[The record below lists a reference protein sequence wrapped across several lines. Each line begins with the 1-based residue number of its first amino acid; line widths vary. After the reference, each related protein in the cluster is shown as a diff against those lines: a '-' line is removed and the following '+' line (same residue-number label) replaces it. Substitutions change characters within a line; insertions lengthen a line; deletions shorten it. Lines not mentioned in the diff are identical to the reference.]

1 MEAELHLEAEGI
13 IQPGIRKVEPEVAD
27 RVLVVDD
34 EEPIRKLVEY
44 NLVQA
49 GYEVTVAEDG
59 ATALEMVH
67 QQRFDLLILDLMLP
81 GIGGMELCKRLRQEQ
96 SKIPII
102 MLTARGEE
110 IDRVLGLEMGA
121 DDYVTKPFSPRELVA
136 RTRAVLR
143 RNPEETAGAGA
154 TIDAGP
160 LRLDLEKYEVTM
172 RGQAVDLT
180 PREFELLHYLLKH
193 ADRVVSRDQ
202 LLDRVWG
209 YEYAGDTRLVDV
221 HISHLRDKI
230 EVDPKSPRHIKTVRG
245 VGYKFVKGDA

>member
-1 MEAELHLEAEGI
+1 VTE
-13 IQPGIRKVEPEVAD
+13 

-34 EEPIRKLVEY
+34 EESIRKLVEY
-44 NLVQA
+44 NLAQA
-49 GYEVTVAEDG
+49 GFEVLTAEEG
-59 ATALEMVH
+59 HAALAIVSQKEI
-67 QQRFDLLILDLMLP
+67 DLLILDLMLP
-81 GIGGMELCKRLRQEQ
+81 GISGLELCKRLRQEQ

-136 RTRAVLR
+136 RVRAVLR
-143 RNPEETAGAGA
+143 RRHESGGEGGSGEGVITVG
-154 TIDAGP
+154 TVV
-160 LRLDLEKYEVTM
+160 LDPEKYIVTVGGE
-172 RGQAVDLT
+172 RIELT
-180 PREFELLHYLLKH
+180 PREFELLHYLLRH
-193 ADRVVSRDQ
+193 TDRVVSRDQ

-230 EVDPKSPRHIKTVRG
+230 EEDPKSPRYIKTVRG
-245 VGYKFVKGDA
+245 VGYKIVREE

>member
-1 MEAELHLEAEGI
+1 M
-13 IQPGIRKVEPEVAD
+13 VE

-49 GYEVTVAEDG
+49 GYEVAVAEDG
-59 ATALEMVH
+59 YTALDVVSKK
-67 QQRFDLLILDLMLP
+67 RIDLLILDLMLP
-81 GIGGMELCKRLRQEQ
+81 GLSGLELTKRLRQEQ
-96 SKIPII
+96 RNIPII

-136 RTRAVLR
+136 RVRAVLR
-143 RNPEETAGAGA
+143 RKVDEASDAAVESVIAAGEVRM
-154 TIDAGP
+154 DP
-160 LRLDLEKYEVTM
+160 QRYEVTV
-172 RGQAVDLT
+172 RGQGIDLT
-180 PREFELLHYLLKH
+180 PREFELLHYLLKNI
-193 ADRVVSRDQ
+193 DRVVSRDQ

-230 EVDPKSPRHIKTVRG
+230 EEDPKMPRYIKTVRG
-245 VGYKFVKGDA
+245 VGYKFVRGE